1 MSDSPQAEVLF
12 ERIGPHV
19 AVVTLNRPDVHNAV
33 NGALTRQLGAL
44 TVRIEQDPDIR
55 VAVLA
60 ARGPSFC
67 AGMDLKVVA
76 QGGMDEVVIGDAG
89 FAGFVL
95 ASKSKPWIA
104 AVHGLALGGGAELAL
119 ACDMIIAGKQA
130 QFGLPEVKRG
140 LIAGAGG
147 CIRIAHNLP
156 RALAIE
162 LVTTGARLSAERA
175 VAFGMANR
183 LVEPG
188 EELSAALEIA
198 AAIAENAP
206 TAVRESV
213 RLTRYAA
220 DHSEDDALALQQEA
234 IAKVLASPDLAEG
247 ARAFVEKRAPVWT
260 A

>member
-1 MSDSPQAEVLF
+1 MSDSLQAEVLF
-12 ERIGPHV
+12 EQIGTHI

-33 NGALTRQLGAL
+33 NGALARKLGAI
-44 TVRIEQDPDIR
+44 TEQIEGDPNIR

-76 QGGMDEVVIGDAG
+76 QGGMHEVVIGEAG
-89 FAGFVL
+89 FAGFVF
-95 ASKSKPWIA
+95 APKSKPWIA
-104 AVHGLALGGGAELAL
+104 AVHGLALGGGTELAL
-119 ACDMIIAGKQA
+119 SCDMIVAGKQA

-147 CIRIAHNLP
+147 CIRIARSLP

-175 VAFGMANR
+175 LAFGMANR

-188 EELSAALEIA
+188 QELATALEIA
-198 AAIAENAP
+198 TAIAEGAP
-206 TAVRESV
+206 CAVRETL

-220 DHSEDDALALQQEA
+220 DHAEEDALALQQEA
-234 IAKVLASPDLAEG
+234 VARVLASPDLAEG
-247 ARAFVEKRAPVWT
+247 ARAFVEKRAPVW
-260 A
+260 AV